1 MREPHRPGTTR
12 MNFFE
17 HQAAA
22 RRTSTRLVIL
32 FALAVI
38 GIVAAVD
45 LAAWAATGSI
55 KMLAFTT
62 IGTLAVIGWAD
73 VPHRLAQRRR

>member
-1 MREPHRPGTTR
+1 

-22 RRTSTRLVIL
+22 RRDSSRLVFL
-32 FALAVI
+32 FVLAVI

-45 LAAWAATGSI
+45 IATWAATGSSAA
-55 KMLAFTT
+55 L
-62 IGTLAVIGWAD
+62 D
-73 VPHRLAQRRR
+73 